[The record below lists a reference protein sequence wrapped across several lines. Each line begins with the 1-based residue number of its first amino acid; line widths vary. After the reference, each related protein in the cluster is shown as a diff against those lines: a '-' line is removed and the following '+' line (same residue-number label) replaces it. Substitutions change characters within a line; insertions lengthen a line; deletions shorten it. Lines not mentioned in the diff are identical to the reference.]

1 MDSKEKA
8 IVSLKVGEAKQQR
21 DTGENSARIDSET
34 MKTIG
39 ISMGDFIEI
48 IGKKSTAA
56 KAVLAYPEDQG
67 LSVIRIDGFI
77 RKNCDVAINDFV
89 SLRKAEVEPARYIK
103 LAPVDIRIS
112 VDSDLVNLVR
122 DSLMDR
128 PCVRGD
134 TQLIKIRGVSVPFKV
149 LDTLPRGIIKT
160 LETTEIEILSEPS
173 LVVEQQ
179 NKNIYYVQIINCEDL
194 ENLNVSIGEIE
205 RIVNVTTDDLIIKCE
220 IILNYRTSFK
230 STQIALNLRLD
241 EATEWRNII
250 DKNKNIMEKKLRD
263 IKNRLMKLLEASD
276 IPIKIDLSQILNEL
290 IDQVVDHENFDIFDI
305 RAEDVR
311 VLEKRKV
318 PKEGLGL
325 ILSQKLTFPKPIK
338 VLDLHSSE
346 ILEKTIFEV
355 IYNASIPEEQY
366 SSYEGFSMGKNSN
379 GKILVLL
386 ASLGYSY
393 PTTAIAEATGVA
405 KSTTQLLLWGLKRD
419 GLLEGAFCAGSY
431 VDSEVWPYR
440 YGYLKENYWMITEK
454 GIKEAEKLIRP
465 HTQAS

>member
-8 IVSLKVGEAKQQR
+8 IVSLKVGEAKQQM
-21 DTGENSARIDSET
+21 DVGENIARIDSET

-89 SLRKAEVEPARYIK
+89 SLRKAEVEPAKYIK

-112 VDSDLVNLVR
+112 VDNDFIRFVKDRLI
-122 DSLMDR
+122 DR
-128 PCVRGD
+128 PVTRGD
-134 TQLIKIRGVSVPFKV
+134 TLLITMLGHSMPFKV

-160 LETTEIEILSEPS
+160 LKTTEIEILSEPS

-241 EATEWRNII
+241 EATEWKNII

-366 SSYEGFSMGKNSN
+366 SSYEGFSVGKNSK

-405 KSTTQLLLWGLKRD
+405 KSLTQRLLWELKRD

-431 VDSEVWPYR
+431 IESEIWPYK
-440 YGYLKENYWMITEK
+440 YGHLQENYWMITEK